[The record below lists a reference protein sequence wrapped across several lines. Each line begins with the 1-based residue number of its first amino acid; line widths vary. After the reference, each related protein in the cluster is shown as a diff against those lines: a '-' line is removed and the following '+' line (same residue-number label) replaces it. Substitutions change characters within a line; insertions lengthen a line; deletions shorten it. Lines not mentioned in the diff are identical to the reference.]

1 MYEERQA
8 TNKLTAVHMFHKHL
22 HNTKTI
28 EGEREQKGSGEI
40 ESLCWG
46 LKWRKREVENPRLTW
61 QA

>member
-8 TNKLTAVHMFHKHL
+8 TNKLTAVLMFHKHF

-28 EGEREQKGSGEI
+28 EGEREQKGSVEI

-46 LKWRKREVENPRLTW
+46 LNGERGRWKILD
-61 QA
+61 